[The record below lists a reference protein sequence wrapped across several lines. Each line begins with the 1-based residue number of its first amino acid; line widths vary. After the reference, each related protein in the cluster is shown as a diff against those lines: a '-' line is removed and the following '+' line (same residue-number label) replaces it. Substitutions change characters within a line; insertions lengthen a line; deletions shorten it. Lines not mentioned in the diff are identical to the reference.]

1 MLFLGQ
7 HTSLSYVDLWNAR
20 IRWGSWQIV
29 MDRYRISPI
38 VIYPIFVTD
47 RPALR

>member
-7 HTSLSYVDLWNAR
+7 HTSLSYVDLGTH
-20 IRWGSWQIV
+20 GSAGVWQIV

-38 VIYPIFVTD
+38 VIYP
-47 RPALR
+47 L